1 MYGLSLVAE
10 QRKGMNP
17 ALFQSGGR
25 TMGVVVI
32 RWETY
37 TSRYTLG
44 RVRWGW
50 SLGRW
55 GRSLYAGV
63 RTASCLCVA
72 RVSPGAIGLTR
83 AVGWFGFDFG
93 HRAPRGYEASSLCM
107 FVEAGGTSNRV
118 SFA

>member
-44 RVRWGW
+44 DV
-50 SLGRW
+50 
-55 GRSLYAGV
+55 
-63 RTASCLCVA
+63 
-72 RVSPGAIGLTR
+72 
-83 AVGWFGFDFG
+83 
-93 HRAPRGYEASSLCM
+93 H
-107 FVEAGGTSNRV
+107 
-118 SFA
+118 